1 MTTTKLLKILTIQRN
16 MNIQVF
22 DQNGVLMSN
31 CPSDMLVAAIRNHF
45 NILNSDY
52 IEIHLSGENSQ
63 TISDFLNEISSKMQ
77 FPDYFGK
84 NFNALNDCLSDLDWL
99 EFRGLC
105 IFIEETDSFL
115 CKEPD
120 KTVKDVIKMF
130 SAISNEWK
138 EPVHLG
144 EVWDRDSVPVHF
156 IFRETKERLIT
167 FDLPTVE
174 A

>member
-1 MTTTKLLKILTIQRN
+1 LTVDILNIRRN
-16 MNIQVF
+16 INIQVF
-22 DQNGVLMSN
+22 DQNGVVLSN
-31 CPSDMLVAAIRNHF
+31 CPSEILVEAVCNYF
-45 NILNSDY
+45 NIPNSDY

-77 FPDYFGK
+77 FPDYFGQ
-84 NFNALNDCLSDLDWL
+84 NFNALSDCLSDLDWL

-105 IFIEETDSFL
+105 IFIEETDFFL

-120 KTVKDVIKMF
+120 KTTKDIIKMF
-130 SAISNEWK
+130 TAISHEWK

-156 IFRETKERLIT
+156 IFRKPQERLSI
-167 FDLPTVE
+167 FNLPTVGT
-174 A
+174 